1 MAGPQK
7 TDLFVSMAST
17 LTLAL
22 LALFSSCTG
31 VDGAL
36 AWGSFLGADWAIGE
50 GEGGMHYLFCSAQF
64 TGKCHCLHL
73 LFQTQNI

>member
-1 MAGPQK
+1 
-7 TDLFVSMAST
+7 VSMVST

-31 VDGAL
+31 ADGAL

-64 TGKCHCLHL
+64 TGKCP
-73 LFQTQNI
+73 

>member
-1 MAGPQK
+1 
-7 TDLFVSMAST
+7 MAST

-64 TGKCHCLHL
+64 TGKCH
-73 LFQTQNI
+73 

>member
-1 MAGPQK
+1 
-7 TDLFVSMAST
+7 MAST

-22 LALFSSCTG
+22 LALLSSCTG

-36 AWGSFLGADWAIGE
+36 AWGTFLGADWAIGE
-50 GEGGMHYLFCSAQF
+50 GEGGMHCSIYW
-64 TGKCHCLHL
+64 KMSMILSHL